1 MLDGRGKVHV
11 QFLLPLSKDSTPP
24 ARVASSY
31 VAELG
36 GVNSRRPY
44 LDGTLLDHPHPSD
57 PGLLSL
63 FYMNGM
69 EFNRSARRSVQILM
83 LLIERGTDQ
92 GYLPDLTNSI
102 FISDSP
108 EQEAAAKRKF
118 AAKWLELKL

>member
-1 MLDGRGKVHV
+1 
-11 QFLLPLSKDSTPP
+11 
-24 ARVASSY
+24 
-31 VAELG
+31 
-36 GVNSRRPY
+36 
-44 LDGTLLDHPHPSD
+44 
-57 PGLLSL
+57 
-63 FYMNGM
+63 
-69 EFNRSARRSVQILM
+69 M